1 MKQKDEDK
9 ETKSVRM
16 SAMEETDIRERFD
29 QSFFFFYQNFS
40 LKPNSLIIHNIE
52 ACF

>member
-29 QSFFFFYQNFS
+29 QSFFFFLSKLQFKAKLFDYT
-40 LKPNSLIIHNIE
+40 
-52 ACF
+52 